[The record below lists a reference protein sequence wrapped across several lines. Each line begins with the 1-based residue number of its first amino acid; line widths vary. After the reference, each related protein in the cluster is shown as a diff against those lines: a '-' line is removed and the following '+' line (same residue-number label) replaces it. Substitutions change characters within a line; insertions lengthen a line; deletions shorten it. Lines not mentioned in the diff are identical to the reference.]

1 MRSCYPLL
9 LEFSLQMDRSI
20 DTRIIKSFQSSPSVR
35 DSLPKIPPVSI
46 VDSRFIPFQTRLY
59 NCTSRT
65 HFRSDLLY
73 LRGEYSQFRDLA
85 IFQRFC
91 AVRSSLKIPLSNI
104 AKPKRGPWCRAR
116 GGVHH
121 HPSPG
126 PTPRPSFGLYI
137 RKPSEYNHF

>member
-9 LEFSLQMDRSI
+9 LEFTIQMDRSI

-46 VDSRFIPFQTRLY
+46 VDNRFISFQTRLY
-59 NCTSRT
+59 NGTSRT
-65 HFRSDLLY
+65 HFRSDLLD

-104 AKPKRGPWCRAR
+104 AKPKRGPWCERISRSANI
-116 GGVHH
+116 
-121 HPSPG
+121 SLK
-126 PTPRPSFGLYI
+126 SI
-137 RKPSEYNHF
+137 IE